1 VQDTDFPYHNRPLQ
15 QMEPKPKTKR
25 NGTDIN
31 PTYCQDSYSTV
42 LFRSSLDQH
51 KTFKPLAHSL
61 LVNMAQAANA
71 GASTTSLQFRHV
83 FGVNTNVV
91 DNVSY
96 TDDDTIVYVAGHSLV
111 LYSLTEKRQRFIQS
125 SEITESITAYTSGS
139 GKRLAAVAERGENP
153 SFHIFDLRT
162 FRRKKS
168 VTTSDILS
176 KVPLDFTLLIGLLC
190 VTVYL
195 VYAGNRELAV

>member
-1 VQDTDFPYHNRPLQ
+1 
-15 QMEPKPKTKR
+15 
-25 NGTDIN
+25 
-31 PTYCQDSYSTV
+31 
-42 LFRSSLDQH
+42 
-51 KTFKPLAHSL
+51 
-61 LVNMAQAANA
+61 MAQAANA

-176 KVPLDFTLLIGLLC
+176 KVPSEFTLLIVLLC
-190 VTVYL
+190 VNVFL